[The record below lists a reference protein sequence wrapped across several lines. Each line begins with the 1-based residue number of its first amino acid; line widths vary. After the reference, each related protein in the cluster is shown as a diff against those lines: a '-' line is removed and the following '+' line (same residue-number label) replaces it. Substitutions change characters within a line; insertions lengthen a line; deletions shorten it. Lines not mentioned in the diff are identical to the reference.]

1 MSNFLY
7 IITTMA
13 VLGCLLVSGVWVLAG
28 LVNLFTYGVNWPLW
42 ILAIIVMFV
51 SAYLLGD
58 LLGD

>member
-1 MSNFLY
+1 MSNFLN
-7 IITTMA
+7 IIATMA

>member
-7 IITTMA
+7 VIATMA
-13 VLGCLLVSGVWVLAG
+13 VLGCLLVSGVCVLAG

-42 ILAIIVMFV
+42 ILAIIVMIVSSFV
-51 SAYLLGD
+51 LGD

>member
-1 MSNFLY
+1 MKNFLY
-7 IITTMA
+7 VIA
-13 VLGCLLVSGVWVLAG
+13 VLVALGCLLVSGVFVLAG
-28 LVNLFTYGVNWPLW
+28 LVNLFTYGVNWPMW

>member
-7 IITTMA
+7 IIATMA

-28 LVNLFTYGVNWPLW
+28 LVNLFTCGVNWPLW

-51 SAYLLGD
+51 SARALGD

>member
-1 MSNFLY
+1 MKNFLY
-7 IITTMA
+7 VIA
-13 VLGCLLVSGVWVLAG
+13 VLVALGCLLVSGVFVLAG

>member
-7 IITTMA
+7 IIATMA

-42 ILAIIVMFV
+42 ILAIIVMIVSSFV
-51 SAYLLGD
+51 LGD

>member
-1 MSNFLY
+1 MKNFLY
-7 IITTMA
+7 IIATMA
-13 VLGCLLVSGVWVLAG
+13 VLGCLLVSGVWVLVG

>member
-7 IITTMA
+7 IIATMA
-13 VLGCLLVSGVWVLAG
+13 VLGCMLISGVFVLAG
-28 LVNLFTYGVNWPLW
+28 LVNLFTCGVNWPLL

>member
-1 MSNFLY
+1 MKNFLY
-7 IITTMA
+7 VSA
-13 VLGCLLVSGVWVLAG
+13 VLVALGCLLVSGVFVLAG